1 MAEKQ
6 EKLQEVD
13 YLEKAREL
21 ADSYLLLIH
30 RRDLLRQQY
39 EDSQSWFYTKDE
51 IIYKLSQGAHEE
63 SERVQTSGT
72 SNPVERTVL
81 NCDKV
86 LASMNREVQTQRTEQ
101 FLEPY
106 YKVCEDIELFEIGL
120 RSLRG
125 LTRIVAEQLFV
136 DGKKQTEITGLDGK
150 FLGRR
155 VVEREKQQKKC
166 WRSPQRCAGSMS
178 RSKRL
183 RREQKLRGSKILRWQ
198 QPPSILGKRKCTT
211 SRLRRIFPD
220 TQRQKNG

>member
-1 MAEKQ
+1 MADEM
-6 EKLQEVD
+6 D
-13 YLEKAREL
+13 YMAQAKEL
-21 ADSYLLLIH
+21 ADSYRLLVH

-39 EDSQSWFYTKDE
+39 EDSRSWFYTKDE

-106 YKVCEDIELFEIGL
+106 YEVCEQIELFEIGL

-125 LTRIVAEQLFV
+125 QTRLVAEQLFV
-136 DGKKQTEITGLDGK
+136 DGKKQSEITGADGNN
-150 FLGRR
+150 LTRR
-155 VVEREKQQKKC
+155 NVVREKENALQGLAAVIR
-166 WRSPQRCAGSMS
+166 W
-178 RSKRL
+178 
-183 RREQKLRGSKILRWQ
+183 RREGA
-198 QPPSILGKRKCTT
+198 
-211 SRLRRIFPD
+211 
-220 TQRQKNG
+220 

>member
-1 MAEKQ
+1 MADEM
-6 EKLQEVD
+6 D
-13 YLEKAREL
+13 YLAQAKYL
-21 ADSYLLLIH
+21 ADSYRLLVH

-39 EDSQSWFYTKDE
+39 EDSRSWFYTKDE

-106 YKVCEDIELFEIGL
+106 YEVCEQIELFEIGL

-125 LTRIVAEQLFV
+125 QTRLVAEQLFV
-136 DGKKQTEITGLDGK
+136 DGKKQSEITGAEGK
-150 FLGRR
+150 LLTRR
-155 VVEREKQQKKC
+155 NVVREKENALQGIAAVIR
-166 WRSPQRCAGSMS
+166 W
-178 RSKRL
+178 
-183 RREQKLRGSKILRWQ
+183 RREGA
-198 QPPSILGKRKCTT
+198 
-211 SRLRRIFPD
+211 
-220 TQRQKNG
+220 

>member
-1 MAEKQ
+1 MADEM
-6 EKLQEVD
+6 D
-13 YLEKAREL
+13 YMAQAKEL
-21 ADSYLLLIH
+21 ADSYRLLVH

-39 EDSQSWFYTKDE
+39 EDSRSWFYTKDE

-106 YKVCEDIELFEIGL
+106 YEVCEQIELFEIGL

-125 LTRIVAEQLFV
+125 QTRLVAEQLFV
-136 DGKKQTEITGLDGK
+136 DGKKQSEITGAEGK
-150 FLGRR
+150 LLTRR
-155 VVEREKQQKKC
+155 NVVREKENALQGIAAVIR
-166 WRSPQRCAGSMS
+166 W
-178 RSKRL
+178 
-183 RREQKLRGSKILRWQ
+183 RREGA
-198 QPPSILGKRKCTT
+198 
-211 SRLRRIFPD
+211 
-220 TQRQKNG
+220 